1 MKKILLLAVLLG
13 AASADLRA
21 QPMPQYPPGWEELEN
36 RARLALSQNL
46 ADYLFLG
53 TLNAD
58 LQYSIHRS
66 WTVQAGMKYN
76 NWTWRHRTDDQFE
89 SRQQAYYVGVRWWPW
104 YT

>member
-13 AASADLRA
+13 AASAALRA

-66 WTVQAGMKYN
+66 WTVQAGM
-76 NWTWRHRTDDQFE
+76 
-89 SRQQAYYVGVRWWPW
+89 
-104 YT
+104 